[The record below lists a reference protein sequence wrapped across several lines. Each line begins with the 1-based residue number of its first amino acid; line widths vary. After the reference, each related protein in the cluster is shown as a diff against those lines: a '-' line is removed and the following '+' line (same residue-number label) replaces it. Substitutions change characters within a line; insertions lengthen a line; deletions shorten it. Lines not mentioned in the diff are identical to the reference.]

1 MATLPGQCSP
11 VGHTIT
17 AVSRPVRRLSEDF
30 VLQTMTDLVWKS
42 ITARRPSSDTECPD
56 GNCTP
61 IPQQF
66 RHNNVFIRPRP
77 QLARLSARWLP
88 AAGRPP
94 EMCGLRTRPRTDVD
108 PLRVELPSAG
118 AYRLAAPGA
127 ITCFL
132 LFI

>member
-1 MATLPGQCSP
+1 MLVMYTYYAP
-11 VGHTIT
+11 
-17 AVSRPVRRLSEDF
+17 SRTGGIKRSVRLSVSADR
-30 VLQTMTDLVWKS
+30 QY
-42 ITARRPSSDTECPD
+42 ARWLR
-56 GNCTP
+56 G
-61 IPQQF
+61 
-66 RHNNVFIRPRP
+66 
-77 QLARLSARWLP
+77 ARWLP